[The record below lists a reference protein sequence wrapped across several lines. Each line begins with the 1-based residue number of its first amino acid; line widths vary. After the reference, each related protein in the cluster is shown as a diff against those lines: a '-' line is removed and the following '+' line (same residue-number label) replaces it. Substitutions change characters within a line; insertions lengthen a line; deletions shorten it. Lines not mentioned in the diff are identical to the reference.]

1 MPIVEIILIY
11 IKNKMDLV
19 IVYIIY
25 LQIFTPDI
33 KSIGFSHFYYPE
45 IYDCTFPTF
54 PYTKNSGTQKYAGLF
69 SLFAGRSIS
78 TPIF

>member
-1 MPIVEIILIY
+1 MPIIEIILIY

-45 IYDCTFPTF
+45 IYDCTVPPY
-54 PYTKNSGTQKYAGLF
+54 PYTKKSGIQKCDGPF
-69 SLFAGRSIS
+69 SLAAGRSIS